1 MNTIVNLGYDGSY
14 EGFLTCVFQIF
25 EQNLEVH
32 TISLESLLQTNMFGG
47 NEVVITDLEKAKRV
61 QVGLKKKISASG
73 NKQIY
78 WAFLSE
84 KEGIEMDLLLY
95 IRLAFKDNYFSAK
108 DFGNHIVLKINQ
120 IGKQVH
126 REKHRMEAFVR
137 FKLTTDEI
145 FFATIEPDF
154 NVLPIILD
162 HFEARYADQKWIIY
176 DLNRNF
182 GLFYNLQET
191 NYINLSFN
199 DSISTEKNNF
209 SIYKASEIEFQKL
222 WQEYF
227 FSTNIKSRKNMKLH
241 LQHVPKRYW
250 KYLTEKSTWQN

>member
-1 MNTIVNLGYDGSY
+1 MKTIMSLGYDGTY
-14 EGFLTCVFQIF
+14 EGFLTCVFQTF

-32 TISLESLLQTNMFGG
+32 TITLENLMQASMFGK
-47 NEVVITDLEKAKRV
+47 NEVVITDLEKANRV
-61 QVGLKKKISASG
+61 QNALKKRIAASG
-73 NKQIY
+73 TRQLY
-78 WAFLSE
+78 WVFLSE
-84 KEGIEMDLLLY
+84 KEGIEMDLLSY
-95 IRLAFKDNYFSAK
+95 IKLVFKDEKFSTK

-120 IGKQVH
+120 IAKQVH

-137 FKLTTDEI
+137 FKLTLDEI

-154 NVLPIILD
+154 NVLPIILP

-182 GLFYNLQET
+182 GIFYNLKET
-191 NYINLSFN
+191 NFINLSFHN
-199 DSISTEKNNF
+199 TFSIDRNNP

-227 FSTNIKSRKNMKLH
+227 SSTNIKSRKNMKLH